1 MLLSEMK
8 VVTPGTLAEALAL
21 LAKHGD
27 QARPLAGGT
36 DAMVRV
42 KEALSG
48 EGSMKGAWR
57 APVWVH
63 LRRVP
68 ELNRVDLSD
77 GQVLIGAAVPYGRML
92 RHEGLRRAA
101 PLLLE
106 AVRQIGAV
114 QIQAMGTLGGNL
126 GTASPAGDGVAVL
139 GALEAAVQLLSATGG
154 ERWVP
159 VEQFVLG
166 PGRTVRQP
174 DELIG
179 AVRFAAQAPGELS
192 LWQKLGLRGAQA
204 IAVVSLAMRLRLW
217 DDGPGAGSG
226 PGGGGV
232 SMARLAYG
240 AVGPTVLRARK
251 CEQMLEQVRPLDAAA
266 IRGISQMAWKEVL
279 PISDVRASAEYRQQM
294 ACALLQRGLTR
305 LLRPGGEVPA

>member
-42 KEALSG
+42 KE
-48 EGSMKGAWR
+48 GAWR

-63 LRRVP
+63 VRRVP
-68 ELNRVDLSD
+68 ELNRVEVAD
-77 GQVLIGAAVPYGRML
+77 GQVVVGAAVPYGRML

-101 PLLLE
+101 PLLTQ
-106 AVRQIGAV
+106 AVREIGAV

-126 GTASPAGDGVAVL
+126 GTASPAGDGVAAL
-139 GALEAAVQLLSATGG
+139 GALEAEVQLLSATGG

-159 VEQFVLG
+159 VGQFVLG
-166 PGRTVRQP
+166 PGRNVRRP

-204 IAVVSLAMRLRLW
+204 IAVVSLAMRLRLRG
-217 DDGPGAGSG
+217 DGE
-226 PGGGGV
+226 GV
-232 SMARLAYG
+232 AMARLAYG

-294 ACALLQRGLTR
+294 ACALLQRGLTQ
-305 LLRPGGEVPA
+305 LLRPTGEVPA